1 MIRCVVLHRKVI
13 FNSPIL
19 RKAWGGPS
27 NEIQFEHVLYIFRR
41 RPGYVISRDPLD
53 MKHLQGW
60 GNMMSDRT
68 VKVAHASCDRNLLN
82 RLLVGCGAYTS
93 HFPE

>member
-27 NEIQFEHVLYIFRR
+27 NEIQFEHVCYIYLEDGPVCHFTRSFRYEAFT
-41 RPGYVISRDPLD
+41 G
-53 MKHLQGW
+53 
-60 GNMMSDRT
+60 
-68 VKVAHASCDRNLLN
+68 
-82 RLLVGCGAYTS
+82 VGQYD
-93 HFPE
+93 E